1 MKETHSQHSCIIKII
16 EVSIILMNSLIL
28 LNYLLSFSFLTTKNL
43 KDILRLFEY
52 PITIIRFDG
61 ACLNIY

>member
-16 EVSIILMNSLIL
+16 EVLIILMNSLIL
-28 LNYLLSFSFLTTKNL
+28 LNYLLSFSFLTKNL

-52 PITIIRFDG
+52 PITIIRFDS